1 MQILKLVIWQK
12 SGIVRN
18 FPFKENKV
26 NVITGDSGKGKT
38 AIIHVIDYCLLSSG
52 ADYISKK
59 NIDEDVNWYG
69 IVFKINDKIITIARQ
84 AAHIN
89 KNNLYYSEIGEVPDI
104 PKEKIDISTLKLILE
119 KEFGLNSDMKI
130 PYGGRMIQAGSQIT
144 FRYFLSSCYQ
154 DQNTLTSTDS
164 LYMKY
169 SDTKTRERIDR
180 VFGMAIGVDDE
191 KSSIIKERLYNLES
205 DRDKLVRKVKKIN
218 SKKSKFNEEIHD
230 LYQEAL
236 NFNLVTNKKINTAES
251 KFKILNEID
260 TKVEQI
266 KYDNK
271 DFERIEKEIF
281 KKQQEIKKLDGFSSG
296 YKVYIESLEDT
307 LDNLHPVDYLI
318 SNGDKK
324 LIKSDSLYPLINS
337 LEGGLK
343 EVKKS
348 ILEKKNAKLIIETK
362 KDKKIIQDEINKLI
376 KQRDKIDTIDIKSYQ
391 DLYMYIGKL
400 KAILEFYVD
409 YEKMDNLDEEIDKI
423 KAKILE
429 LKDKLSDNELQ
440 RSLRLS
446 LLNDKVN
453 SFLKILTIK
462 GYESDEAIFNQNNKT
477 MNILRKDTSE
487 IEKMQSIGSNSNYL
501 NLHLAY
507 FLSLHELARE
517 YNLKWM
523 PSFLILDQVNSPYYD
538 TNTKEISKD
547 KEEFNK
553 TLKVLNDYVEN
564 MKDYGFQIILLEH
577 IEESYWKNLNL
588 GNFNLVGKEFRG
600 DEALILK

>member
-38 AIIHVIDYCLLSSG
+38 AIIHIIDYCLLSSG

-69 IVFKINDKIITIARQ
+69 IVFKINNKIITIARQ

-89 KNNLYYSEIGEVPDI
+89 KSNLYYSEIGEVPDI
-104 PKEKIDISTLKLILE
+104 PREKIDISTLKLILE

-169 SDTKTRERIDR
+169 SDTKIRERIDR

-251 KFKILNEID
+251 KFKILKEID

-296 YKVYIESLEDT
+296 YKVYIASLEDT

-348 ILEKKNAKLIIETK
+348 ILKKKNAKLIIETK
-362 KDKKIIQDEINKLI
+362 KDKKIIQDEIDDLI

-400 KAILEFYVD
+400 KAILEFYID
-409 YEKMDNLDEEIDKI
+409 YEKMDNLDEEIDKV

-462 GYESDEAIFNQNNKT
+462 GYESDEAIFNQSNKT

-517 YNLKWM
+517 HNLKWM

-553 TLKVLNDYVEN
+553 TLKILNDYIEN

-577 IEESYWKNLNL
+577 IEENYWKNLKL
-588 GNFNLVGKEFRG
+588 DNFNLVGKEFRG